1 MKENLNLE
9 EDFQMKVKK
18 GNTIK
23 LTGIER
29 LFLPRFWN
37 PIFLIALV
45 LSFTWEFLI
54 LMFYSVKELGKEY
67 LNIIKKRK
75 RFV

>member
-37 PIFLIALV
+37 PIFSIALV

-54 LMFYSVKELGKEY
+54 LMFYSIKELGKEY
-67 LNIIKKRK
+67 FNIIKKRK